1 MPHLELHR
9 LPEGAIYR
17 MITDRVQFEDR
28 IQLEFSDPIR
38 CLRVEDGVLQQ
49 GRGDVISHD
58 EFNADAFRC
67 TDDGMPILPVDT
79 PISFQ
84 VEALREA
91 TKTIDPTPD
100 LSAHFADIAALR
112 QRMPELDALDPEA
125 RNDALTYD
133 AMTLDL
139 KDPRVPQK
147 YIGEVTSRAPEK
159 AELDPVIMRI
169 EQETRVAP
177 ESWQRVVDMPRYQQE
192 PLRALARAML
202 APVIGNAADLE
213 DMRVLMM
220 TRAEVERSAAMKR
233 WVRNSDESR
242 ELDPFSHPTLS
253 GYQTGVP
260 VFAEKDGVGVVF
272 FDDHEGSYAY
282 AFATDP
288 ELKLELK
295 DDEPPAPRFF

>member
-1 MPHLELHR
+1 MPHPELHR

-28 IQLEFSDPIR
+28 VQLEFSDPIR

-49 GRGDVISHD
+49 GRGDVISHE
-58 EFNADAFRC
+58 EFNVDAFRC
-67 TDDGMPILPVDT
+67 TEDGFPLLPVDT

-84 VEALREA
+84 VESLREA
-91 TKTIDPTPD
+91 AKTLDPAPD

-112 QRMPELDALDPEA
+112 RRMPELAALDAQA

-133 AMTLDL
+133 ALNLDV

-159 AELDPVIMRI
+159 AELDPVILLI
-169 EQETRVAP
+169 EQQTRVAP
-177 ESWQRVVDMPRYQQE
+177 ENWHRVIDMPRYQHE
-192 PLRALARAML
+192 SLRAIARAML

-213 DMRVLMM
+213 DMRILKMDPN
-220 TRAEVERSAAMKR
+220 EVERSAAMKR
-233 WVRNSDESR
+233 WVRNAEESC
-242 ELDPFSHPTLS
+242 ELAPFSHPS
-253 GYQTGVP
+253 FPGYETGVP
-260 VFAEKDGVGVVF
+260 IFAEKDGVGIVF
-272 FDDHEGSYAY
+272 FEDHFASYAY

-288 ELKLELK
+288 DLKLELR

>member
-1 MPHLELHR
+1 MPHPELHR

-49 GRGDVISHD
+49 GRGDVIPHE

-67 TDDGMPILPVDT
+67 TDEGIPVLPVDT
-79 PISFQ
+79 PVSWQ
-84 VEALREA
+84 LEALREA
-91 TKTIDPTPD
+91 AKTIQPAPE
-100 LSAHFADIAALR
+100 LGAHFADIAAMR
-112 QRMPELDALDPEA
+112 QRMPALEEMDPQT

-133 AMTLDL
+133 ALMLDV
-139 KDPRVPQK
+139 KDTRVPQK

-159 AELDPVIMRI
+159 AELDPVLQRI
-169 EQETRVAP
+169 DRETRVAP
-177 ESWQRVVDMPRYQQE
+177 EEWQRLIDMPRYQTE
-192 PLRALARAML
+192 PLRAIARAML
-202 APVIGNAADLE
+202 APVLGNAADLE
-213 DMRVLMM
+213 DMRLLRMM
-220 TRAEVERSAAMKR
+220 PNEVERSAALKR

-242 ELDPFSHPTLS
+242 ELAPFSHPS
-253 GYQTGVP
+253 FPGYVTGVP
-260 VFAEKDGVGVVF
+260 LFAEKDGVGIVF
-272 FDDHEGSYAY
+272 FDDHHASYAY